1 MEEGLFLRWIA
12 LQRRHVPAGDMKSPA
27 RVVAHSTNAA
37 PALPIS
43 CTCGHR
49 RDTEPAHPGAPGTNH
64 PPQYG
69 HPVTPGATRSPVE
82 SNPRGVYFWLRGIPK
97 PYVKNRSTVWESRT
111 RNVLCSRT
119 FQIISSS
126 PLSRNSPPHSRQRSI
141 LTPPYSISSRF
152 DPHFWQHIQ
161 CRSSSWAWRFS
172 SRSPI
177 QVLPHF
183 LDQPHLALIEILRL
197 IPPLAQRLERIALLF
212 FHHCFPFPA
221 RSTRPFS
228 TTWQSCDA
236 NYPVGSNPRLL
247 QTR

>member
-111 RNVLCSRT
+111 RNVLMLT
-119 FQIISSS
+119 DLPDHFQ
-126 PLSRNSPPHSRQRSI
+126 
-141 LTPPYSISSRF
+141 
-152 DPHFWQHIQ
+152 
-161 CRSSSWAWRFS
+161 
-172 SRSPI
+172 
-177 QVLPHF
+177 
-183 LDQPHLALIEILRL
+183 LALVQKQPTAFPAEVDLDAALFDLLQIRSTF
-197 IPPLAQRLERIALLF
+197 LATHPVSFFLLGLALLF
-212 FHHCFPFPA
+212 PLPDPGPSAFSRPA
-221 RSTRPFS
+221 PPRAYRNTPPHPAACSK
-228 TTWQSCDA
+228 
-236 NYPVGSNPRLL
+236 VGTDSAPLL
-247 QTR
+247 PSLLPLPGSLHAPLLDYMAVLRCELSRG

>member
-1 MEEGLFLRWIA
+1 ME
-12 LQRRHVPAGDMKSPA
+12 SPA

-126 PLSRNSPPHSRQRSI
+126 PLSRNSLPHSRQRSI
-141 LTPPYSISSRF
+141 LTPHSSCLLNYLTAAFPFSFRLAQYFFILSDWASRCAAERFLRRPRPDSPCRGDGLGPSREELLRPSSLRIPSISA
-152 DPHFWQHIQ
+152 
-161 CRSSSWAWRFS
+161 SSASLFAIRFS
-172 SRSPI
+172 SASSRSLCLSI
-177 QVLPHF
+177 GRVYTTGGLVLTN
-183 LDQPHLALIEILRL
+183 LLE
-197 IPPLAQRLERIALLF
+197 LERVPIF
-212 FHHCFPFPA
+212 
-221 RSTRPFS
+221 RS
-228 TTWQSCDA
+228 
-236 NYPVGSNPRLL
+236 
-247 QTR
+247 